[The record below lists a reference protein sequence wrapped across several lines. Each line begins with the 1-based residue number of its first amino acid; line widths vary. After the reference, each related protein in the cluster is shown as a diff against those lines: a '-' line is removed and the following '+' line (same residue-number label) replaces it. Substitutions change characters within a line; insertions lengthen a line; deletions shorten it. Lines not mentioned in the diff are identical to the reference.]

1 MYDSIN
7 SATSKACLYGK
18 PSFHEN
24 GVQRQNYSS
33 RGFSRRRVSCVVID
47 RQSDVLVGDIV
58 YLRLGGKV
66 SLYGR
71 VTDITSQPARPF
83 VFDHGYCPVLGD
95 GIEFAYA
102 KRFLMVS
109 HPAFGGS
116 PRGEA

>member
-1 MYDSIN
+1 MNDFTKHAIYE
-7 SATSKACLYGK
+7 ARLYGK
-18 PSFHEN
+18 PSSQEN

-33 RGFSRRRVSCVVID
+33 KGFNQRRGSCIVID

-109 HPAFGGS
+109 HPAFGGFS
-116 PRGEA
+116 RNEA

>member
-1 MYDSIN
+1 MNDFTKHAIYE
-7 SATSKACLYGK
+7 ARLYGK
-18 PSFHEN
+18 PSSQEN

-33 RGFSRRRVSCVVID
+33 KGFNQRRGSCIVID

-71 VTDITSQPARPF
+71 VTDITSQSDRPF

-109 HPAFGGS
+109 HPAFGGFS
-116 PRGEA
+116 RNEA